1 MKIGAF
7 FDIDGT
13 IARDSLMI
21 EHFKKLVNFEIID
34 QKLYYE
40 KVYPAYQKYE
50 KRKIDYDEYLN
61 QLVDVYKYK
70 LKGFSS
76 EFNEYISNQVI
87 SQVKEKVY
95 RYTREMIKFHK
106 ENNHLIFFIS
116 GSPDFLVK
124 EMAESY
130 GVTEYRASLYLKNS
144 GMYTGEV
151 VPMWDKNSKKTV
163 IDEIVERYEIDVDH
177 SYCYGDTSGDFSMIN
192 MMGKPTAINPTKELF
207 ELIRANEKINE
218 KTKIIIERKDVI
230 YEFPKNGK
238 ILDI

>member
-1 MKIGAF
+1 MTIGAF

-21 EHFKKLVNFEIID
+21 EHFKKLINFEIID

-40 KVYPAYQKYE
+40 KVYPAYQNYE
-50 KRKIDYDEYLN
+50 KRKIDYDDYLN
-61 QLVDVYKYK
+61 ELVEVYKYK
-70 LKGFSS
+70 LKGFSCD
-76 EFNEYISNQVI
+76 FNEFISNQVI

-95 RYTREMIKFHK
+95 RYTRKMIQYHK
-106 ENNHLIFFIS
+106 ENGHLVFFIS

-124 EMAESY
+124 EMANSY
-130 GVTEYRASLYLKNS
+130 GVTEYRASVYVIKN

-151 VPMWDKNSKKTV
+151 IPMWDKNSKKTV
-163 IDEIVERYEIDVDH
+163 IDEIIKKYNIDVDN

-192 MMGKPTAINPTKELF
+192 MMGKPTAINPTRELF
-207 ELIRANEKINE
+207 DMIRANEKIND

-230 YEFPKNGK
+230 YDFPKYGNV
-238 ILDI
+238 LDI

>member
-95 RYTREMIKFHK
+95 RYTREMIKFQK
-106 ENNHLIFFIS
+106 
-116 GSPDFLVK
+116 
-124 EMAESY
+124 
-130 GVTEYRASLYLKNS
+130 
-144 GMYTGEV
+144 
-151 VPMWDKNSKKTV
+151 
-163 IDEIVERYEIDVDH
+163 
-177 SYCYGDTSGDFSMIN
+177 
-192 MMGKPTAINPTKELF
+192 
-207 ELIRANEKINE
+207 
-218 KTKIIIERKDVI
+218 
-230 YEFPKNGK
+230 
-238 ILDI
+238 